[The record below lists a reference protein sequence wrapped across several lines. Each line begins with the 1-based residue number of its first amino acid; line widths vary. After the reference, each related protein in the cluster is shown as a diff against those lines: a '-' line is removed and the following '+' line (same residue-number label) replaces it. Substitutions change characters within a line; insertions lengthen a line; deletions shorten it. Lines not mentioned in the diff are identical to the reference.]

1 MTEAI
6 DAYYWIQSDW
16 AYFGNPRLKAMA
28 KRYGLAIN
36 HRPVDLATVYARTG
50 GIKLPYRS
58 QERKNYRLIEMRR
71 FSKIL
76 GMPINLEPKYSPLT
90 GHLPSW
96 FVIAAEKQG
105 HDVHDLCQ
113 SIMTGL
119 WVEDLDIESPQ
130 VLIEMAGR
138 NGLDGGKILA
148 QAQDP
153 RTELIYMNYTNEA
166 IKRGVW
172 GAPFYFFRDEPFWGQ
187 DRLEMLE
194 GTIKAALGP
203 TSH

>member
-6 DAYYWIQSDW
+6 DAYYWMQSDW

-28 KRYGLAIN
+28 KRYDLAIN

-58 QERKNYRLIEMRR
+58 KERKNYRLIEMRR
-71 FSKIL
+71 FSRIL
-76 GMPINLEPKYSPLT
+76 GMPINLEPKFGPVT

-105 HDVHDLCQ
+105 HDVHDLCH

-119 WVEDLDIESPQ
+119 WVEDLDIEDPQ
-130 VLIEMAGR
+130 VLVQMAEK

-153 RTELIYMNYTNEA
+153 KTELVYMAYTNEA
-166 IKRGVW
+166 ISRGVW
-172 GAPFYFFRDEPFWGQ
+172 GAPFYFFRNEPFWGQ

-194 GTIKAALGP
+194 DTIAAVISP
-203 TSH
+203 RSS